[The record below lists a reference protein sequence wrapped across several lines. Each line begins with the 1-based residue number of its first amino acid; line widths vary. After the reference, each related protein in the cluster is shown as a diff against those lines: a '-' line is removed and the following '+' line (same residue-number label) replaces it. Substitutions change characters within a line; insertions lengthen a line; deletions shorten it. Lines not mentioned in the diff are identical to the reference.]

1 MVDSDRDD
9 LQITIEETAPSSS
22 SDESD
27 SEELVQLKQRVAV
40 LKRNI
45 DKLRAQQKLSDDSED
60 NAGPSPTSPAKSK
73 KNSMK
78 RVKISPPDRN
88 FVNKKTQTENCTY
101 CMKLNHTY
109 RECRLRASHIQGR
122 GRPFNGHGQNR
133 NLYPRY

>member
-45 DKLRAQQKLSDDSED
+45 DKLRAQQKLSDDSKITL
-60 NAGPSPTSPAKSK
+60 AHPQPVQLKV
-73 KNSMK
+73 K
-78 RVKISPPDRN
+78 RIP
-88 FVNKKTQTENCTY
+88 
-101 CMKLNHTY
+101 
-109 RECRLRASHIQGR
+109 
-122 GRPFNGHGQNR
+122 
-133 NLYPRY
+133 